1 MRQLVRQRGG
11 AMSDR
16 AIRPPWRKRYGWFRL
31 YNDFPDHPKWRVAAD
46 HAQVHVSV
54 VVHFAVRLMA
64 CANKSAIARGGRL
77 DKYNTR
83 EFAIS
88 LNVTDE
94 MCDRVYGALEGLGW
108 IDQGFI
114 PEWYDRQPDDPTSA
128 ERQERWRSKRDR
140 ERDRKRDQRDRHAA
154 NQRAYRLRKKANG
167 LAGAERVTGDVT
179 LKTQTSK
186 KEREASVTAIA
197 TGQTVTWKDVQ
208 ENGYVPAK
216 QRALPLPPV
225 PLNQRGNR

>member
-1 MRQLVRQRGG
+1 
-11 AMSDR
+11 
-16 AIRPPWRKRYGWFRL
+16 
-31 YNDFPDHPKWRVAAD
+31 
-46 HAQVHVSV
+46 VHVSV
-54 VVHFAVRLMA
+54 VLHFAVRLMA
-64 CANKSAIARGGRL
+64 CANKSAIPRSGRL

-108 IDQGFI
+108 IDQEHLV
-114 PEWYDRQPDDPTSA
+114 EWDERQPDDPTQAVRSA
-128 ERQERWRSKRDR
+128 RYRDKRDAKR
-140 ERDRKRDQRDRHAA
+140 NAKRDARDRNAQR
-154 NQRAYRLRKKANG
+154 QRAYRLRKKAKG
-167 LAGAERVTGDVT
+167 LGPDERVTRYAT